1 MIQLSPSEIHSLLSA
16 LIFLS
21 TKEQIAIEKL
31 NGVSL
36 TILYNKLVD
45 YVNDT
50 DVPVGQV
57 AQ

>member
-1 MIQLSPSEIHSLLSA
+1 MIQLSPSETHSLLSA

>member
-1 MIQLSPSEIHSLLSA
+1 MIQLSPSETHSLLSA
-16 LIFLS
+16 LMFLS
-21 TKEQIAIEKL
+21 TKEQRAIENL

-36 TILYNKLVD
+36 TRLYNKLVD
-45 YVNDT
+45 YVKDT